1 MHLGVMQGR
10 LSKSISGKIQEFPVS
25 TWRDEFHKA
34 HKLGLK
40 KIEWTIDFIEYKN
53 NPIFLKPN
61 QSEVTELMSK
71 FNVKVDSIT
80 LDNFVEAPIHK
91 INELSGNRSEISDFF
106 WVIENL
112 FETQIR
118 TLVLPIVNEA
128 GTFTNNDLENLIK
141 SLNKITDHLQ
151 YGNFQVAVECE
162 FDLNSIQRLLD
173 STDPNFIGVNF
184 DMGNSAALGHDPEN
198 ELTICKDRILNV
210 HIKDRPYKGK
220 TIKLGEG
227 DVQFHK
233 VARLLNTLNY
243 DKNLILQVARDFDK
257 EEYDS
262 VKEWVNF
269 CKVLGW
275 FNE

>member
-53 NPIFLKPN
+53 NPIFLKTN
-61 QSEVTELMSK
+61 QLEVTELMSK

-91 INELSGNRSEISDFF
+91 INELSGKRSEISDFF

-128 GTFTNNDLENLIK
+128 GTFTNNDLANLIK

-184 DMGNSAALGHDPEN
+184 DMGNSAALGHDPED
-198 ELTICKDRILNV
+198 ELTICKGRIFNV